1 MHFCLVFARTVLGYP
16 CVTVY
21 YDSTIANTRVAT
33 GYESVI
39 TKYDIF
45 IVLYDI

>member
-1 MHFCLVFARTVLGYP
+1 MHFFLVFARVVLGYL

-21 YDSTIANTRVAT
+21 YDITIANTRVAT

-39 TKYDIF
+39 IKYDIF